1 MFVLLRWCGPQGVW
15 LLTLRWLFALALGFG
30 LAVVALRPGA
40 LAQSVQPEGIE
51 VTGLAVARADQGLAL
66 DFSARI
72 WPNHTVEDALQ
83 RGIAVYFVA
92 EAAVYRPR
100 WYWRDERVSRVSRNW
115 RVSYQPLTNTW
126 RVGSGGLSQT
136 VASQSEALSL
146 VSRISG
152 WRITEPARLAAD
164 QRYYVEFSY
173 RLDTSQLPRPMQ
185 LSVGGLNEWALE
197 FERTMAVE

>member
-1 MFVLLRWCGPQGVW
+1 MFVVLRRCGLQGVW
-15 LLTLRWLFALALGFG
+15 LLTLKWMLLIMLG
-30 LAVVALRPGA
+30 LAAAAFRPGA
-40 LAQSVQPEGIE
+40 WAQSAQAEGIE
-51 VTGLAVARADQGLAL
+51 VTALAVARLDQGLSL

-146 VSRISG
+146 ISRISG
-152 WRITEPARLAAD
+152 WRITDAARLAAD
-164 QRYYVEFSY
+164 ERYYVEFSY

-185 LSVGGLNEWALE
+185 LSVGALNEWALE

>member
-1 MFVLLRWCGPQGVW
+1 MFVVLRQCGPHGVW
-15 LLTLRWLFALALGFG
+15 LLTLKWLLLIVIG
-30 LAVVALRPGA
+30 LAAVAFRPGA
-40 LAQSVQPEGIE
+40 RAQSAQPEGIE
-51 VTGLAVARADQGLAL
+51 VTALSVARLDQGLSL

-72 WPNHTVEDALQ
+72 WPNRTVEDALQ

-146 VSRISG
+146 ISRISG
-152 WRITEPARLAAD
+152 WRITEGGRLAAD
-164 QRYYVEFSY
+164 ERYYVEFSY

-185 LSVGGLNEWALE
+185 LSVGALNEWSLE

>member
-1 MFVLLRWCGPQGVW
+1 MFVVLRWCGPQGVW
-15 LLTLRWLFALALGFG
+15 LLTLKCLLVLGFG
-30 LAVVALRPGA
+30 LAVAALRPGA

-51 VTGLAVARADQGLAL
+51 VTALSAARLDQGLSL

-72 WPNHTVEDALQ
+72 WPNRTVEDALQ

-152 WRITEPARLAAD
+152 WRITDAARRAAD
-164 QRYYVEFSY
+164 ERYYVEFSY

-185 LSVGGLNEWALE
+185 LSVGALNEWALE